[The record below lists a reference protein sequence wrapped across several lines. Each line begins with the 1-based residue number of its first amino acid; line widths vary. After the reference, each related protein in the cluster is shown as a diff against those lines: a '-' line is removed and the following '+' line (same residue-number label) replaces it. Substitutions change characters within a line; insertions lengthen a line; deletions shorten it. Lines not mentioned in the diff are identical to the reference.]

1 MMEGVSCV
9 VLEAGS
15 NQELA
20 SVGLGCQSSL
30 SLRERLRLGFLLHA
44 CRAEKDR
51 LSVIDPVPGGVFAGR
66 SLAPAHHLAGIH
78 YSVVGQ
84 GTGKRWHSAA
94 ELNLASKEK
103 IAMCELG
110 EAGRLENP
118 RTTSSYPG

>member
-1 MMEGVSCV
+1 MTEGVSCA

-15 NQELA
+15 SQELA
-20 SVGLGCQSSL
+20 RVGLGCQSSL
-30 SLRERLRLGFLLHA
+30 SLRERLGLGFLLHA

-110 EAGRLENP
+110 EAGRLGNS
-118 RTTSSYPG
+118 RTTDSYPG